1 MQRRLLAEPS
11 LDLKKACDLAQGM
24 EAANRN
30 AKEIQAKGS
39 ESLVHSIKGRSQKAQ
54 LPEEMSNDPSSF
66 TREQS
71 PGDIVHV
78 NSVSQSVPESFK
90 VPVEIN
96 GTPVTMELDTGAAVS
111 LVSEA
116 TWSEQLH
123 RPKLEPCTLKLQSYP
138 DRNLE
143 VLGSCSVQVQ
153 VNGDTA
159 ETLPLVVVGGRG
171 LSLLG
176 RNWLK
181 LVKLDWTKL
190 AKINGVT
197 SQTNRPIQKQLEN
210 LLQENQELF
219 KDELGHCQGI
229 KAKLQIKENSSPKF
243 HRPRPIALA
252 LKEKVEADLD
262 RQEKLGVLEKIET
275 AQWAAPIVPVPKPNG
290 AIRLCGDYKV
300 SVNPY
305 LEVNQYPLPR
315 PEELFAALNGGEKF
329 TKLDLSEAYLQIE
342 LEDESKQ
349 YLVINTHRGL
359 YRFNRL
365 PYGVASAPAIF
376 QQIMEQ
382 ILPKIPG
389 VVCYIDDILVT
400 GRSDNEHLE
409 HLEAVFQSLR
419 QYGFRIKRT
428 KCWFFQ
434 DSVEYL
440 GSVVSK
446 EGIQTS
452 KRKIEAILKVKTPT
466 NQTELKSFLG
476 MVNPIT
482 PTRMRRNQ
490 SRSHETRIEKNGDF
504 VSC

>member
-1 MQRRLLAEPS
+1 M
-11 LDLKKACDLAQGM
+11 
-24 EAANRN
+24 
-30 AKEIQAKGS
+30 
-39 ESLVHSIKGRSQKAQ
+39 
-54 LPEEMSNDPSSF
+54 
-66 TREQS
+66 
-71 PGDIVHV
+71 
-78 NSVSQSVPESFK
+78 
-90 VPVEIN
+90 
-96 GTPVTMELDTGAAVS
+96 
-111 LVSEA
+111 
-116 TWSEQLH
+116 
-123 RPKLEPCTLKLQSYP
+123 
-138 DRNLE
+138 
-143 VLGSCSVQVQ
+143 
-153 VNGDTA
+153 
-159 ETLPLVVVGGRG
+159 VVGGRG

-219 KDELGHCQGI
+219 KDELGHCKGI
-229 KAKLQIKENSSPKF
+229 KAKLQIKANSSPKF

-252 LKEKVEADLD
+252 LKEKVEADLN
-262 RQEKLGVLEKIET
+262 RQEKLSILEKVET
-275 AQWAAPIVPVPKPNG
+275 AQWAAPIVSVPKPNG
-290 AIRLCGDYKV
+290 AIQLCGDYKV

-389 VVCYIDDILVT
+389 VVCYIDDILIT

-466 NQTELKSFLG
+466 NQTRVEIIPG
-476 MVNPIT
+476 
-482 PTRMRRNQ
+482 
-490 SRSHETRIEKNGDF
+490 NG
-504 VSC
+504 